1 MCSAE
6 RGQRALA
13 MHAGPTTWQCPFRA
27 HRTGRLAEDA
37 RRRREKTEARAK
49 QRKPGALV
57 RRGPGGFGL
66 GGTGEARW
74 ALYPSQPRPPVAPG
88 AR

>member
-57 RRGPGGFGL
+57 RRGAGG
-66 GGTGEARW
+66 GGTGGLRW
-74 ALYPSQPRPPVAPG
+74 VRPGRDGGSTVG
-88 AR
+88 SDME